1 MNKFLAV
8 FALFCVFSISSIYV
22 YASIRTSLNSNQP
35 LEIANQNT
43 ELQPLA
49 DSPSVKLVKDTVT
62 TESQNFTPTKN
73 VAFDSS
79 KLKNKQ
85 LFTYVLQT
93 NFGSEK
99 FRGSYTFSK
108 VADSIHDILD
118 TNQSL
123 RLYVTGHTDSIGK
136 AIDNEWIGMQRA
148 KNVANYLKR
157 KGINQQQMIVSSE
170 GENKPLKGY
179 TSIKENRRIELIIK

>member
-43 ELQPLA
+43 ALQPLA
-49 DSPSVKLVKDTVT
+49 DRPSAKLAKDTVT
-62 TESQNFTPTKN
+62 TVSQHDKPTKTITI
-73 VAFDSS
+73 DSS
-79 KLKNKQ
+79 HLKNKQ

-99 FRGSYTFSK
+99 FRGSYAFSK
-108 VADSIHDILD
+108 VVDSIHDILD
-118 TNQSL
+118 TNHAL

-170 GENKPLKGY
+170 GENKPLEGY